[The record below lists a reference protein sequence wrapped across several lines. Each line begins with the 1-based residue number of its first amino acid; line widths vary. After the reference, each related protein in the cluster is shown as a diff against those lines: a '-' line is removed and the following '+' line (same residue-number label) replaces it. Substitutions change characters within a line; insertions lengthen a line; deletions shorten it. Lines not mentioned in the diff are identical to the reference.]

1 MKISKGIRKRV
12 VVKNGY
18 YLFKTY
24 DSFLKTWFFALIY
37 WSKVTILNARIQ
49 RRLFN
54 KRKMNENGNKSE

>member
-1 MKISKGIRKRV
+1 MRISKGIRKRV
-12 VVKNGY
+12 VVRNGY

-24 DSFLKTWFFALIY
+24 DSFLKTWFFAFIY
-37 WSKVTILNARIQ
+37 WNKVTILNARIQ